1 MTSAHLQGWVL
12 TLNAYKY
19 IIAYRPGSENGNAD
33 LLSHLSLPETPR
45 EIPLLGETVRLLENL
60 QSLLSASNIETFTVR
75 DPTLST
81 VMEMVLRDRV
91 NIMLTRNFSHSITEQ
106 MNCHFRMVVCSARGN
121 RVVVPSSFNSKL
133 LQELHAGHPGILRI
147 KEIVQG
153 EVWWPGIDAAIEER
167 VKLFRQCQLNQK
179 APAVA
184 PLHPWE
190 WPDQP
195 WS

>member
-1 MTSAHLQGWVL
+1 ML

-45 EIPLLGETVRLLENL
+45 EIPLLGETVCPVLENL

-81 VMEMVLRDRV
+81 VMEMELRDRV

-106 MNCHFRMVVCSARGN
+106 MNCRFRMVVCSARGN
-121 RVVVPSSFNSKL
+121 RVVVHSLFNSKV
-133 LQELHAGHPGILRI
+133 LQELHAGLARNF
-147 KEIVQG
+147 EDQG
-153 EVWWPGIDAAIEER
+153 NCTR
-167 VKLFRQCQLNQK
+167 SSL
-179 APAVA
+179 VA
-184 PLHPWE
+184 R
-190 WPDQP
+190 D
-195 WS
+195 

>member
-1 MTSAHLQGWVL
+1 ML

-81 VMEMVLRDRV
+81 VMEMELRDRV

-106 MNCHFRMVVCSARGN
+106 MNCRFRMVVCSARGN
-121 RVVVPSSFNSKL
+121 RVVVHSLFNSKV
-133 LQELHAGHPGILRI
+133 LQELHAGLAGNF
-147 KEIVQG
+147 EDQG
-153 EVWWPGIDAAIEER
+153 NCTR
-167 VKLFRQCQLNQK
+167 SSL
-179 APAVA
+179 VA
-184 PLHPWE
+184 R
-190 WPDQP
+190 D
-195 WS
+195 